1 MISIKQKK
9 KSKIH
14 SHEKKKKKT
23 PEGNTPKCY
32 RWLSLTYRWFLFS
45 FLHSSGGLNVSV
57 VSIHLFL

>member
-1 MISIKQKK
+1 M
-9 KSKIH
+9 
-14 SHEKKKKKT
+14 KKKKKKP

>member
-1 MISIKQKK
+1 MK
-9 KSKIH
+9 
-14 SHEKKKKKT
+14 KKKKKT
-23 PEGNTPKCY
+23 PEGNTPKSY